1 MCFSKETAGQVKSSY
16 FKHWNGE
23 GVCCNMKGVLGL
35 LLAFFVIS
43 ILLPLRREMS
53 KWSEIQQIIQFL
65 MLWYRLYCFIKK
77 ICFESLFSS

>member
-35 LLAFFVIS
+35 LLAFFVNIH
-43 ILLPLRREMS
+43 
-53 KWSEIQQIIQFL
+53 FVA
-65 MLWYRLYCFIKK
+65 IKT
-77 ICFESLFSS
+77 